1 MAKEPTGS
9 GTPERKDPVAVQKS
23 TGADTVE
30 LSPAERD
37 AQATKLVERYA
48 LYSGGAGLIPLPIVD
63 IAAVGAIQLDLLR
76 RLAALYGVPF
86 SADWGKSVLA
96 SFIGSLI
103 PASSGMGVASALKSV
118 PAVGTAV
125 GILTM
130 SGVSAGAT
138 YLIGKV
144 FIQHFSTG
152 GTLLDF
158 NAPDYHDFIKATK
171 EKLSFRSRAADPAAQ
186 PDTSSRS
193 ATGKGTATA
202 ST

>member
-1 MAKEPTGS
+1 
-9 GTPERKDPVAVQKS
+9 VQKT
-23 TGADTVE
+23 TGPDKVE

-48 LYSGGAGLIPLPIVD
+48 LYSGGAGLIPLPVLD
-63 IAAVGAIQLDLLR
+63 VAAVGAVQLDLLR
-76 RLAALYGVPF
+76 RLAALYDVPF
-86 SADWGKSVLA
+86 KAEWGKSVIA
-96 SFIGSLI
+96 SLLGSLI
-103 PASSGMGVASALKSV
+103 PASSGMGVASVLKSV
-118 PAVGTAV
+118 PVVGTTV

-158 NAPDYHDFIKATK
+158 NAPDYHEFIKSTK
-171 EKLSFRSRAADPAAQ
+171 EKLSSTKDKLSFRSRTADSSAQ
-186 PDTSSRS
+186 TDTSRS
-193 ATGKGTATA
+193 TTSKGPATA
-202 ST
+202 NT